1 MYGLGPISYISV
13 TKGNDMVATSLKNT
27 KGPFPNLN
35 TVIMVEEVLS
45 SMDESVISVAD
56 LKRKLPRKVNHNKLK
71 IILRYLEES
80 NKVLFTVDGIT
91 WIFNSDPNLRRAISQ
106 GYEL

>member
-71 IILRYLEES
+71 ILTIMILLELRGSLPLHLQIISVSMLEIIFIHIMS
-80 NKVLFTVDGIT
+80 TIT
-91 WIFNSDPNLRRAISQ
+91 
-106 GYEL
+106 